1 MLAGPAA
8 RLGARSPQRQPAGRE
23 RGNRNA
29 SGPGRKA
36 SSGRWL
42 GPVCAAERP
51 QSAARANP
59 ASPQKA
65 ARTLSMHRTCWKAL
79 IFELCG
85 FAAKNAKHFLRK
97 RSKNAAA
104 VPLRRRR
111 ARAATYVLFMCA
123 PGGVF
128 SRRQVFRISG
138 FLHTAP
144 FAIRAGF
151 GKNAKQR
158 KQQHMLMVFV
168 FSIVSCEQLWAHEI
182 AEGQLGRNQGI
193 FQEERAAAP
202 RANRGCR

>member
-8 RLGARSPQRQPAGRE
+8 RLGARSPQRQPVGRE
-23 RGNRNA
+23 RSNRNA

-42 GPVCAAERP
+42 GRVCAAERP
-51 QSAARANP
+51 QSAARAHP
-59 ASPQKA
+59 ASAQKA
-65 ARTLSMHRTCWKAL
+65 ARTLPTRRICRKAL

-97 RSKNAAA
+97 VSKNAAA

-111 ARAATYVLFMCA
+111 ARAAAYVLFMCA

-128 SRRQVFRISG
+128 SRRQVFCISG
-138 FLHTAP
+138 FSQTAP

-151 GKNAKQR
+151 GKKAKPR
-158 KQQHMLMVFV
+158 K
-168 FSIVSCEQLWAHEI
+168 
-182 AEGQLGRNQGI
+182 G
-193 FQEERAAAP
+193 
-202 RANRGCR
+202 